1 MIDVFKAMIEIVM
14 LFLLIIYVKNVLK
27 GINWIKIIYVNR

>member
-27 GINWIKIIYVNR
+27 GIN